1 MKQIFE
7 ITDKDDIKEVLDGA
21 SYGTLALCENE
32 KPYSVPIN
40 FVEYEENI
48 YFHGSFKGK
57 KADILKKNSFASFS
71 VVEPCALIPSYF
83 SSNEG
88 LACPAT
94 HFFKSVII
102 DGVIEFVENK
112 DEKIDVLTKLMQKLQ
127 PEGNYKPLN
136 ENEYEKIITA
146 TCVYKLIPTSTRA
159 KFKFG
164 QHLNRE
170 RFEMIINHLE
180 KRGSKT
186 DIKTIKLMKK
196 FKNKQY

>member
-7 ITDKDDIKEVLDGA
+7 ITDEEDIKEVLDSA
-21 SYGTLALCENE
+21 SYGTLALCEDE

-40 FVEYEENI
+40 FVEYEKKI

-57 KADILKKNSFASFS
+57 KAEILKKNKFASFS

-94 HFFKSVII
+94 HFFKSIII

-112 DEKIDVLTKLMQKLQ
+112 DEKINALTKLMQKLQ
-127 PEGNYKPLN
+127 PEGNYKPLS
-136 ENEYEKIITA
+136 ENEYEKIINA
-146 TCVYKLIPTSTRA
+146 TFVYKLIPTSIRA

-164 QHLNRE
+164 QHLSKE
-170 RFEMIINHLE
+170 RFDMIINHLK

-186 DIKTIKLMKK
+186 DIKTIEFMKK
-196 FKNKQY
+196 FSKK